1 MAMSGTASS
10 DLGLL
15 AGVGVDIFDNL
26 KSIVRRGVV
35 SDLIGLSRMSSGSV
49 IDNLVSFEVS
59 MPQVGRGNIFPT
71 PLTIGY
77 VFSGLLTTSLGLA
90 VSLSR

>member
-1 MAMSGTASS
+1 MSGAASS

-26 KSIVRRGVV
+26 KSIVRRDVV
-35 SDLIGLSRMSSGSV
+35 GDLVGFGGMSSGSV

-59 MPQVGRGNIFPT
+59 MPQVGRGNIFPV
-71 PLTIGY
+71 PLTIGS
-77 VFSGLLTTSLGLA
+77 VPSGLLASSFGLA
-90 VSLSR
+90 ISLSR